1 MFDPYHKWLGIPPG
15 KRPPTWYQ
23 LLAISETE
31 KDRDVIEA
39 AAVRQ
44 SAYVRNFQKGPNGDH
59 ATKLLAEISEARGVI
74 TDSARRKA
82 YDEKL
87 ESERPK
93 PKPAAPAAR
102 PAAAQAVIVRAAPVP
117 KAAPAKAKVAASGRT
132 SKTAVSIP
140 ILVGI
145 IGVVAV
151 ATGVGVY
158 LATRGSGNQSV
169 ASNNATEAK
178 NKETPLT
185 PTSAPPAKTKEEN
198 SKPFPWDEVKI
209 DRPHPGPKS
218 NPGPPPGFGQPPNF
232 GPPRGFVPPPGF
244 VRGPQIKP
252 PNGPNKDAAPNAGA
266 RPDDASKDPAKT
278 QRADAKP
285 PKRTKLPQEEDLDDF
300 IDQMRTG
307 GYFERDK
314 AAKRLALMKVD
325 GDKHEEV
332 AKLLNDLLVF
342 EQHLPDGVYDAAAV
356 WANDETVKII
366 ADKLAARPW
375 VDRNAIRAAGRMKN
389 SRLVQP
395 LCTLLENF
403 FNWED
408 ATRALLQMGPVA
420 EDRVRA
426 LLTHRDP
433 KMRAQV
439 CKILSSIGTEKSL
452 PALRRAAGEK
462 ATSTAAKAAI
472 GEINERIKAKKSAE
486 AEDTEEK
493 PSSKE

>member
-15 KRPPTWYQ
+15 KRPPTLYQ
-23 LLAISETE
+23 LLAISESET
-31 KDRDVIEA
+31 DRDVIEA

-59 ATKLLAEISEARGVI
+59 AARLLAEISEARDII
-74 TDSARRKA
+74 TDPARRKA

-93 PKPAAPAAR
+93 PKPAAPVAK
-102 PAAAQAVIVRAAPVP
+102 PSAAQAVIVRAAPVP

-132 SKTAVSIP
+132 SKTSVSIP

-158 LATRGSGNQSV
+158 FATRGSGNQSV
-169 ASNNATEAK
+169 ASNNAADAK
-178 NKETPLT
+178 NRETPQQ

-198 SKPFPWDEVKI
+198 SKPFPWDQVKV
-209 DRPHPGPKS
+209 DPPHPAPKF

-232 GPPRGFVPPPGF
+232 GPPKGVVPPPGLF
-244 VRGPQIKP
+244 RGPQNNP
-252 PNGPNKDAAPNAGA
+252 PNPPNKNAGPPGGNA
-266 RPDDASKDPAKT
+266 QKDPAKT
-278 QRADAKP
+278 PKADAKP
-285 PKRTKLPQEEDLDDF
+285 QKKQKLPQEEDLDDF
-300 IDQMRTG
+300 IDQMKSG
-307 GYFERDK
+307 GFFERDK
-314 AAKRLALMKVD
+314 AAKRLALTKVD
-325 GDKHEEV
+325 AKRHEEV
-332 AKLLNDLLVF
+332 AKLLNDLILT

-356 WANDETVKII
+356 WADDETVKII

-389 SRLVQP
+389 PRLVQP

-439 CKILSSIGTEKSL
+439 CMILSSIGTEKSL
-452 PALRRAAGEK
+452 PSLRRAAASDK

-472 GEINERIKAKKSAE
+472 GEINERVKAKKSAE
-486 AEDTEEK
+486 ADDAEEK
-493 PSSKE
+493 SPSKE